1 MHIIFEWDEAKR
13 RANLAKH
20 GIDFAAME
28 RFDWDTSTAGPDL
41 RRAYGEPRL
50 IVVGGIDGRL
60 HVLIATLRGD
70 RMRIISLRKANGR
83 EERRWHAA
91 R

>member
-13 RANLAKH
+13 RANLGKH
-20 GIDFAAME
+20 GLDFAAME
-28 RFDWDTSTAGPDL
+28 RFDWETSAASPDTRL
-41 RRAYGEPRL
+41 AYGEPRL
-50 IVVGGIDGRL
+50 IVLGRIDGRL

-70 RMRIISLRKANGR
+70 RMRIISLRKANER
-83 EERRWHAA
+83 ERRKWDA